1 MGTWG
6 FSTVPVTSCV
16 AIFFSRP
23 RKSSLFTHLAA
34 MAFGDLTTEE
44 GLQALNSFLA
54 DRSYIE
60 GYAPS
65 QADAATVAGLA
76 GKAPGAAYPHALRW
90 YNHIMSMDL
99 GKNAAHSVPAAPA
112 AAPAK
117 AAAPADD
124 DDEVDL
130 FADSDEEDDE
140 EAAKIKEARVAAY
153 KEKKSQKAAVIAKSS
168 IVLDVK
174 PWDDETDMKEME
186 AKVRTIVADGLVWGA
201 SKLVPVGYGI
211 MKLQIGCVV
220 EDLKVSVD
228 WLSEEICNFEELVQ
242 SVDIAA
248 FQKI

>member
-1 MGTWG
+1 MG

-34 MAFGDLTTEE
+34 VAFGDLTTEE
-44 GLQALNSFLA
+44 GPQALNSFLA

-99 GKNAAHSVPAAPA
+99 GKNAAHSVPAATPA

-124 DDEVDL
+124 
-130 FADSDEEDDE
+130 

-186 AKVRTIVADGLVWGA
+186 AKVRTIVADGLVWCA

>member
-1 MGTWG
+1 MGLLDCTG
-6 FSTVPVTSCV
+6 DIVRRYLFQSAEEIFTFHSSRSNGVRRSDHRGRPPGPEQFPGRSQLHRGVCSVP
-16 AIFFSRP
+16 
-23 RKSSLFTHLAA
+23 
-34 MAFGDLTTEE
+34 
-44 GLQALNSFLA
+44 
-54 DRSYIE
+54 
-60 GYAPS
+60 
-65 QADAATVAGLA
+65 GLA

-99 GKNAAHSVPAAPA
+99 GKNAAHSVPAATPA

>member
-1 MGTWG
+1 MGLLDCTG
-6 FSTVPVTSCV
+6 DIVRRYLFQS
-16 AIFFSRP
+16 AEEIFTF
-23 RKSSLFTHLAA
+23 LAA

-65 QADAATVAGLA
+65 QADAATVAGIA

-99 GKNAAHSVPAAPA
+99 GKNAAHSVPAATPA

-174 PWDDETDMKEME
+174 PWDDETDMKETE

>member
-1 MGTWG
+1 MGLLDCTG
-6 FSTVPVTSCV
+6 DIVRRYLFQS
-16 AIFFSRP
+16 AEEIFTF
-23 RKSSLFTHLAA
+23 LAA

-90 YNHIMSMDL
+90 YNHIMTMDL
-99 GKNAAHSVPAAPA
+99 GKNAAHSVPAATPAAAPA

-117 AAAPADD
+117 AAAPPDD

-140 EAAKIKEARVAAY
+140 EAAK
-153 KEKKSQKAAVIAKSS
+153 
-168 IVLDVK
+168 
-174 PWDDETDMKEME
+174 
-186 AKVRTIVADGLVWGA
+186 
-201 SKLVPVGYGI
+201 
-211 MKLQIGCVV
+211 
-220 EDLKVSVD
+220 
-228 WLSEEICNFEELVQ
+228 
-242 SVDIAA
+242 
-248 FQKI
+248 

>member
-1 MGTWG
+1 MGLLDCTG
-6 FSTVPVTSCV
+6 DIVRRYLFQS
-16 AIFFSRP
+16 AEEIFTF
-23 RKSSLFTHLAA
+23 LAA

-65 QADAATVAGLA
+65 QADAATVAGIA

-90 YNHIMSMDL
+90 YNHIISMDL
-99 GKNAAHSVPAAPA
+99 GKNAAHSVPAATPA

-117 AAAPADD
+117 AAAP
-124 DDEVDL
+124 DED
-130 FADSDEEDDE
+130 DDE

>member
-1 MGTWG
+1 MGLLDCTG
-6 FSTVPVTSCV
+6 DIVRRYLFQS
-16 AIFFSRP
+16 AEEIF
-23 RKSSLFTHLAA
+23 TYLAA
-34 MAFGDLTTEE
+34 MAFGDLTTVE

-99 GKNAAHSVPAAPA
+99 GKNAAHSVPAATPA
-112 AAPAK
+112 AAAK
-117 AAAPADD
+117 AAAPG
-124 DDEVDL
+124 
-130 FADSDEEDDE
+130 DEEDDE

-174 PWDDETDMKEME
+174 PWDDETAMKEME

>member
-60 GYAPS
+60 GNAPS

-76 GKAPGAAYPHALRW
+76 GK
-90 YNHIMSMDL
+90 
-99 GKNAAHSVPAAPA
+99 APA

-186 AKVRTIVADGLVWGA
+186 AKVRTI
-201 SKLVPVGYGI
+201 
-211 MKLQIGCVV
+211 
-220 EDLKVSVD
+220 
-228 WLSEEICNFEELVQ
+228 
-242 SVDIAA
+242 
-248 FQKI
+248 

>member
-1 MGTWG
+1 MG
-6 FSTVPVTSCV
+6 
-16 AIFFSRP
+16 
-23 RKSSLFTHLAA
+23 

-90 YNHIMSMDL
+90 YNHIMTMDL
-99 GKNAAHSVPAAPA
+99 GKNAAHSVPAATPAAAPA

-117 AAAPADD
+117 AAAPPED
-124 DDEVDL
+124 
-130 FADSDEEDDE
+130 DDE

-228 WLSEEICNFEELVQ
+228 WLSEEICNFEELV
-242 SVDIAA
+242 
-248 FQKI
+248 

>member
-99 GKNAAHSVPAAPA
+99 GKNAAHSVPAATPA

-117 AAAPADD
+117 AAAPAD

-140 EAAKIKEARVAAY
+140 
-153 KEKKSQKAAVIAKSS
+153 KAAVIAKSS